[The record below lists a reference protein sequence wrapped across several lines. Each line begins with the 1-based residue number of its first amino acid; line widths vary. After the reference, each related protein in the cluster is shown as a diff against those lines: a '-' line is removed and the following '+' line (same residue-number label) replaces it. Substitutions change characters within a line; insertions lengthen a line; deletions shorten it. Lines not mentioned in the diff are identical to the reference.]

1 MYKDI
6 FTDTQNLKDADRR
19 FVWHPFTQMQDYA
32 REAPVVIARGD
43 GVYLEDVDG
52 NRYLDGFASMW
63 CNVHGHRVPEIDAAI
78 RAQLDAVAHTTLLG
92 LSNVPAI
99 RLAERLV
106 EIAPA
111 GLTRVFYSDD
121 GATAVEVA
129 VKMAFQYWRQRRDPR
144 PGKTR
149 FVRLEASYHG
159 DTVGAISVGGIDLF
173 HAAYRPLL
181 FESIPVPSPHRYRCA
196 FCQGQP
202 ACSGACGDALEGALQ
217 ERSGEVAAV
226 IVEPLAQAAAGMITH
241 PPGYLRRVADLCRR
255 YEVLLIADEVAT
267 GFGRTGRMFACE
279 HEGVTP
285 DLFCLAKG
293 LTGGYLP
300 LAATLTT
307 DEVYRAFL
315 GDYAERR
322 TFFHGHTYTGNPLG
336 CAAAL
341 ANLDL
346 LQREGFWEDLR
357 RRVRLLSEG
366 LERFRD
372 LPHVGE
378 VRQCGFMVGIELVRD
393 RETRAPCRWEERVGV
408 RVCAEARGRGLLIR
422 PLAHVIA
429 LMPPL
434 SIGDADLRRMLDITY
449 DSIREVTE
457 T

>member
-1 MYKDI
+1 MYGSDFSDRQK
-6 FTDTQNLKDADRR
+6 LKDADRR
-19 FVWHPFTQMQDYA
+19 FIWRPFTQMQDYVL
-32 REAPVVIARGD
+32 EEPVIIAKGD
-43 GVYLEDVDG
+43 GVYLEDIDG
-52 NRYLDGFASMW
+52 VRYLDGFASMW

-92 LSNVPAI
+92 LSSVPAI

-106 EIAPA
+106 EIAPP

-129 VKMAFQYWRQRRDPR
+129 VKMAFQYWRQRRDPKSA
-144 PGKTR
+144 KTK

-159 DTVGAISVGGIDLF
+159 DTLGAISVGGIETF
-173 HAAYRPLL
+173 HAAYGPLL
-181 FESIPVPSPHRYRCA
+181 FESIPAPAPYRYRCSA
-196 FCQGQP
+196 CAQQP
-202 ACSGACGDALEGALQ
+202 ACTEACSDALENLFR
-217 ERSGEVAAV
+217 ERSDEIAAV
-226 IVEPLAQAAAGMITH
+226 ILEPLVQAAAGMVVH
-241 PPGYLRRVADLCRR
+241 PPGYLKRVADLCKR

-285 DLFCLAKG
+285 DLLCLAKG

-307 DEVYRAFL
+307 DEVYNAFL
-315 GDYAERR
+315 GDYAERK

-346 LQREGFWEDLR
+346 LQKEGFWEDLDR
-357 RRVRLLSEG
+357 RIRLLADG
-366 LERFRD
+366 LRRFRD

-378 VRQCGFMVGIELVRD
+378 VRQCGVMVGIELVRD
-393 RETRAPCRWEERVGV
+393 RATREPYPWEERIGV
-408 RVCAEARGRGLLIR
+408 RVCAEARGRGLLLR
-422 PLAHVIA
+422 PLAHVIV
-429 LMPPL
+429 LLPPL
-434 SIGDADLRRMLDITY
+434 SIGDAEMERMLGITHR
-449 DSIREVTE
+449 SIREVTE
-457 T
+457 R

>member
-1 MYKDI
+1 MLNDS
-6 FTDTQNLKDADRR
+6 QQLKDADRR
-19 FVWHPFTQMQDYA
+19 FIWHPFTQMQDYA
-32 REAPVVIARGD
+32 REEPVVIARGD
-43 GVYLEDVDG
+43 GVWLEDIDG
-52 NRYLDGFASMW
+52 HRYLDGFASMW

-92 LSNVPAI
+92 LSNVPAV

-149 FVRLEASYHG
+149 FVRIEASYHG

-181 FESIPVPSPHRYRCA
+181 FESISVPSPYRYRCA

-202 ACSGACGDALEGALQ
+202 ACPGACGDALGRVFEG
-217 ERSGEVAAV
+217 RSGEIAAV

-241 PPGYLRRVADLCRR
+241 PPGYLREVADLCRR
-255 YEVLLIADEVAT
+255 YDILLIADEVAT

-285 DLFCLAKG
+285 DLLCIAKG

-341 ANLDL
+341 ANIEL
-346 LQREGFWEDLR
+346 LQRPGFWQELDR
-357 RRVRLLSEG
+357 KVRLLADG
-366 LERFRD
+366 LRGFYD

-393 RETRAPCRWEERVGV
+393 RETRAPYGWEERVGV

-434 SIGDADLRRMLDITY
+434 GMGDADLRRMLDITY
-449 DSIREVTE
+449 DSIREVTGP
-457 T
+457 

>member
-300 LAATLTT
+300 LAATLAT
-307 DEVYRAFL
+307 DEVYSAFL